1 MAIKLDMAKA
11 YDRVEWEFLL
21 GMMASLG
28 FPPLFCSWIKECIS
42 TVSFSVLINGSPTGF
57 FRPNRG
63 LRQGDPLSPFLF
75 LLCTEGLSMLI
86 RRSLERGS
94 LHGFKISPTGV
105 PLTHLFFA
113 DDSVVFGNAS
123 VEEAESIVEIL
134 QTYARGFGQ
143 VINRAKSSVFFGAKT
158 PKCQKAKI
166 VNSLGIQSKLGFGK
180 YLGLQADFGHSKKA
194 VFAEIRNKIEA
205 RMSGWAEQYLSQA
218 GKEVLV
224 KAVAMALPNYAM
236 SCFRLPIGVC
246 RDVERAIRNYWWRGT
261 DQSKGIHWVSWDR
274 LTKQKKAGGMGFKD
288 LQCVNLALLAKIVWR
303 ITQKPLSLLALVLSE
318 KYFPGKTFG
327 EAPKGKNTSWG
338 WKGLFEAR
346 KVLNLGLRWRVGNGK
361 SINIRKEP
369 WFPKPSTYR
378 VIPKPNLEGTMVCD
392 LIDPITKSWRTDL
405 IESGFQREDVLPILS
420 IPLSH
425 AGIDDRLVWHYTSN
439 GIFSVKTGFQ
449 IRSKASSGDD
459 VTMLWRHV
467 FWFCSP
473 LHLNSYALEGRD
485 FLESWCNFCGL
496 VKERNN
502 ADDIRQDFAF
512 GLWRLWKNRNEVI
525 FKGIIRQPLDILE
538 AWRKS
543 TSEYKNCL
551 EREDDDNRA
560 RLPKTTKASDTFCT
574 KWQKPRFGTIK
585 INSDA
590 AWCKDTFRMGLGW
603 LGRDFAGL
611 LQAAGGTGSGFCHS
625 DAAAEASA
633 IRYALLACIDH
644 GFNDIIIESDA
655 SLVIKML
662 KKEVEGN
669 RAAHSVAKYVFKE
682 GRSFSWDCIGPDF
695 LFNFLAKDDPRGFH
709 GPAEYCSFI
718 WSCRILRSDNDEIS
732 NLMVLPN
739 IARLYGVFT
748 FFLSA
753 APRVM

>member
-11 YDRVEWEFLL
+11 YDRVEWDFLL
-21 GMMASLG
+21 GMMVSLG
-28 FPPLFCSWIKECIS
+28 FAPLFCSWIKECIS

-63 LRQGDPLSPFLF
+63 LRQGDPLSPFMF
-75 LLCTEGLSMLI
+75 LLCTEGFSMLI
-86 RRSLERGS
+86 RRSLERGA

-105 PLTHLFFA
+105 PLTYLFFA
-113 DDSVVFGNAS
+113 DNSVVFGNAS
-123 VEEAESIVEIL
+123 VEEAESIVAVL
-134 QTYARGFGQ
+134 QTYARGSGQ
-143 VINRAKSSVFFGAKT
+143 VINLAKSLVFFGANT

-166 VNSLGIQSKLGFGK
+166 VNSLGIQSKQGFGK

-194 VFAEIRNKIEA
+194 VFAEIRDKIEA

-218 GKEVLV
+218 GKEILV
-224 KAVAMALPNYAM
+224 KSVAMALPNYAM

-246 RDVERAIRNYWWRGT
+246 RDV
-261 DQSKGIHWVSWDR
+261 SWDR
-274 LTKQKKAGGMGFKD
+274 LMKQKKAGGMGFKD
-288 LQCVNLALLAKIVWR
+288 IQCVNLALLAKIGWR
-303 ITQKPLSLLALVLSE
+303 ITQNPLSLLASVLRD

-361 SINIRKEP
+361 SINIRKDP
-369 WFPKPSTYR
+369 WFPKPSTYK
-378 VIPKPNLEGTMVCD
+378 VIPKPNLEGIMVCD
-392 LIDPITKSWRTDL
+392 LIDPVTNSWRTDL
-405 IESGFQREDVLPILS
+405 IELGFQREDVLPILS

-425 AGIDDRLVWHYTSN
+425 ASIDDRLVWHYATN
-439 GIFSVKTGFQ
+439 GIFSVKTGSQ
-449 IRSKASSGDD
+449 TRSKASFGDA

-473 LHLNSYALEGRD
+473 LHLNSHALEGSD
-485 FLESWCNFCGL
+485 FLESWSNFCAQ
-496 VKERNN
+496 VKDRNN
-502 ADDIRQDFAF
+502 ANDIRQEFAF

-525 FKGIIRQPLDILE
+525 FKGTYRQPLDILE
-538 AWRKS
+538 DWRKS
-543 TSEYKNCL
+543 TSEYKDCL
-551 EREDDDNRA
+551 ALEDDEHRL
-560 RLPKTTKASDTFCT
+560 RLPKTIKASEIFCT
-574 KWQKPRFGTIK
+574 KWQKPRFRTIK

-590 AWCKDTFRMGLGW
+590 AWCKDTMRMGVGW

-611 LQAAGGTGSGFCHS
+611 LQAAGGIGSGFCHS
-625 DAAAEASA
+625 AAAAEASA

-655 SLVIKML
+655 SLIIKML

-669 RAAHSVAKYVFKE
+669 RAAHSVAKYAFKE

-695 LFNFLAKDDPRGFH
+695 LFNILAKDR
-709 GPAEYCSFI
+709 
-718 WSCRILRSDNDEIS
+718 DNNIEDYYKIFRNEKITNKW
-732 NLMVLPN
+732 NLLKKPYFY
-739 IARLYGVFT
+739 RLCFVNKI
-748 FFLSA
+748 
-753 APRVM
+753 M

>member
-11 YDRVEWEFLL
+11 YDRVEWDFLL

-28 FPPLFCSWIKECIS
+28 FAPLFCSWIKECIS

-75 LLCTEGLSMLI
+75 LLCTEGFSMLI
-86 RRSLERGS
+86 RRSLERGA

-113 DDSVVFGNAS
+113 DDSMVFGNAS
-123 VEEAESIVEIL
+123 VEEAENIVAVL

-143 VINRAKSSVFFGAKT
+143 VINMAKSSVFFGANT
-158 PKCQKAKI
+158 PKRQKAKI
-166 VNSLGIQSKLGFGK
+166 VNSLGIQSKQGFGK
-180 YLGLQADFGHSKKA
+180 YLGLHADFGHSKKA
-194 VFAEIRNKIEA
+194 VFAEIRDKIEA

-218 GKEVLV
+218 GKEILV
-224 KAVAMALPNYAM
+224 KSVAMALPNYAM

-246 RDVERAIRNYWWRGT
+246 RDVERG
-261 DQSKGIHWVSWDR
+261 GVVSWDR
-274 LTKQKKAGGMGFKD
+274 LMKQKKVGGMGFKD
-288 LQCVNLALLAKIVWR
+288 IQCVNLALLAKIGWR
-303 ITQKPLSLLALVLSE
+303 ITQNPLSLLASVLSD

-361 SINIRKEP
+361 SINIRKDS
-369 WFPKPSTYR
+369 WFPKPSTYK
-378 VIPKPNLEGTMVCD
+378 VIPKPNLDGTMVCD
-392 LIDPITKSWRTDL
+392 LIDPVTNSWRTDL
-405 IESGFQREDVLPILS
+405 IELGFQRGDVLPILS

-425 AGIDDRLVWHYTSN
+425 AGIDDRLVWHYTTN
-439 GIFSVKTGFQ
+439 GIFSVKTGSQ
-449 IRSKASSGDD
+449 TRSKASFGDAA
-459 VTMLWRHV
+459 TMLWRHV

-473 LHLNSYALEGRD
+473 LHLNSHALEGRD
-485 FLESWCNFCGL
+485 FLESWSNFCAQ

-502 ADDIRQDFAF
+502 ADDIRQEFAF
-512 GLWRLWKNRNEVI
+512 GLWRLWKNRNKVI
-525 FKGIIRQPLDILE
+525 FKGIFRQPLDILE

-543 TSEYKNCL
+543 TSEYKDCL
-551 EREDDDNRA
+551 VREDDDNRP
-560 RLPKTTKASDTFCT
+560 RLSKTIKASETFCT

-590 AWCKDTFRMGLGW
+590 AWCKDKMRMGLGW
-603 LGRDFAGL
+603 LGRDFAGM
-611 LQAAGGTGSGFCHS
+611 LQAAGGIGSGFCHS
-625 DAAAEASA
+625 AAAAEASA
-633 IRYALLACIDH
+633 IRYALLACIEH

-669 RAAHSVAKYVFKE
+669 RAAHSVAKYAFKE
-682 GRSFSWDCIGPDF
+682 DKQKETNSKRHRVESE
-695 LFNFLAKDDPRGFH
+695 AKCNIFH
-709 GPAEYCSFI
+709 KFPHMGEV
-718 WSCRILRSDNDEIS
+718 
-732 NLMVLPN
+732 VLKKKN
-739 IARLYGVFT
+739 THEKKAMRVLGVW
-748 FFLSA
+748 
-753 APRVM
+753 